1 MSSDKIKLLYR
12 HHIKHWCA
20 KLQLIV
26 EEEEEWDLDNALI
39 DNLDLSDWEEE
50 LEEHDSDD
58 INFYHY
64 SSDNHD
70 KEEGAT
76 KH

>member
-1 MSSDKIKLLYR
+1 
-12 HHIKHWCA
+12 
-20 KLQLIV
+20 LIV